1 MTEQEQIEYLLF
13 GFLYGKLGKHEEKII
28 REWIAES
35 EENRKEFE
43 RYRRIFEEQRRH
55 IPDLDVI
62 LSREKLKTTLLQKIL
77 RTQRKD
83 RLIIRGMVTCLI
95 LCGLFIVYS
104 PKSNFKSEQ
113 NDYAGA
119 TIVKTEPGQ
128 MSSCIL
134 PDSTKI
140 WLNYDSEIQYRLLSE
155 KSGKTREVKV
165 RGEVYFDVAKEKKV
179 PFEVL
184 TENTKIK
191 VYGTQFNV
199 RQRKDLGLQVTLI
212 EGSMAVF
219 TKEDVKISQLIPGEQ
234 LVLNKQ
240 GELLSKMKVDIQRA
254 ILWKEGRYEFKDVT
268 LEEIAYHL
276 NELYGVHIEIQ
287 NSALKDERFRCVID
301 RHKSLLQTLQIL
313 KETTNMSYSINGSDI
328 LLTKN

>member
-13 GFLYGKLGKHEEKII
+13 GFLSGKLGRHEEKII
-28 REWIAES
+28 KKWIAES

-62 LSREKLKTTLLQKIL
+62 LSRDKLKTALLQKIL
-77 RTQRKD
+77 RAQKKD
-83 RLIIRGMVTCLI
+83 RFVIRGLTTCLI

-104 PKSNFKSEQ
+104 PKNNFESDQ
-113 NDYAGA
+113 NYYTGV
-119 TIVKTEPGQ
+119 TTVKTEPGE

-165 RGEVYFDVAKEKKV
+165 RGEVYFEVAKEKKV

-199 RQRKDLGLQVTLI
+199 RQRKELELQVTLI

-219 TKEDVKISQLIPGEQ
+219 TKNDVKISQLVPGEQ
-234 LVLNKQ
+234 VVLNKQ
-240 GELLSKMKVDIQRA
+240 GELLSKMKIDIQQA
-254 ILWKEGRYEFKDVT
+254 VLWKEGRCEFKDVT
-268 LEEIAYHL
+268 LEAIAYHL
-276 NELYGVHIEIQ
+276 NELYGVNIKIQ
-287 NSALKDERFRCVID
+287 NNALKNERFRCVID
-301 RHKSLLQTLQIL
+301 RHKSLLQTLQLL
-313 KETTNMSYSINGSDI
+313 KETTSLSYSIKGSDI
-328 LLTKN
+328 LLTQN